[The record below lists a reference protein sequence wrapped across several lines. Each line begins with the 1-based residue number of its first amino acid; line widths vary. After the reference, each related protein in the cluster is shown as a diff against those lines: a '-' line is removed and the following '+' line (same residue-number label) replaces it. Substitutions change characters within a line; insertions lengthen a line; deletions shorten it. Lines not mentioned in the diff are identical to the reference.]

1 VVEKDDK
8 IWKKFLKKHWQML
21 ALFIAIGVIAFA
33 GAIYVFLWFVEAA
46 QPEIIPVLLGVWSM
60 GHIITFILHLIF
72 WEFVYVGIP
81 LIIVIAVIYFGWWKK
96 LPEAERKEYN
106 EKELFGHRSNRSDAG
121 GFFSFLIFIFFC
133 IKVWLDNQWEVP
145 ISTWEFDYLVST
157 CIWAIIVIALII
169 GIPVLIGGS
178 AWLYYQMKK

>member
-1 VVEKDDK
+1 
-8 IWKKFLKKHWQML
+8 ML

-46 QPEIIPVLLGVWSM
+46 QPEIVPVMLGAWSM

-72 WEFVYVGIP
+72 WEFIYIGIP
-81 LIIVIAVIYFGWWKK
+81 VIIVIAAIYFGWWKK
-96 LPEAERKEYN
+96 LPEAERKDYN
-106 EKELFGHRSNRSDAG
+106 EKHLFGHRSKRSDAG

-133 IKVWLDNQWEVP
+133 IKVWLDGEWGVA
-145 ISTWEFDYLVST
+145 ISTWKFDYLVST
-157 CIWAIIVIALII
+157 CIWALIVIVLII